1 MSYSIMTPFDNK
13 LEKQKMEE
21 FLTTH
26 FKTLNQ
32 LVGKTINEVEISE
45 EEINVQGELDYK
57 SEDELIVL
65 GFNYSPGDIER
76 DYFFSICCWMA
87 ITNGKQKKF
96 DSNEAKPF
104 IIYDGY
110 ENYALFV
117 NEKQPVKA
125 DFEWIEVDENAY
137 RLLPTLVRLNQNKKL
152 KKLEGK
158 KYVNELEMIDSLI
171 KQELER
177 LTGEWKKIS

>member
-1 MSYSIMTPFDNK
+1 MTPFDNK
-13 LEKQKMEE
+13 LKKQKMEE
-21 FLTTH
+21 FLTLH

-32 LVGKTINEVEISE
+32 LVGETIEEVEISE
-45 EEINVQGELDYK
+45 EEINVQGKLDYK
-57 SEDELIVL
+57 SEDELEVL

-87 ITNGKQKKF
+87 VTSGKQKKF
-96 DSNEAKPF
+96 DSNETKPF

-117 NEKQPVKA
+117 NEKTPVKV
-125 DFEWIEVDENAY
+125 DFEWIEVNENAY
-137 RLLPTLVRLNQNKKL
+137 RLLPTLARLNQNSKL

-158 KYVNELEMIDSLI
+158 KYVSELELIDSLI

-177 LTGEWKKIS
+177 LTNEWKKIS